1 MSCVA
6 ELVAWLESPS
16 YEAVIVAVPREPVYV
31 I

>member
-1 MSCVA
+1 VA

-16 YEAVIVAVPREPVYV
+16 YEAVTVAVASTEPAYV